1 MEQLLNDLQ
10 NVLDQLKAA
19 AAPVEPTVDPLRSVV
34 EPQLLAEGWT
44 KPAAVVNV
52 PVTVETSETPA
63 DETPAEDTNEV
74 SEG

>member
-19 AAPVEPTVDPLRSVV
+19 AVPVEPAVDPLRSVV
-34 EPQLLAEGWT
+34 EAQLLAEGWT
-44 KPAAVVNV
+44 KPATVVNV
-52 PVTVETSETPA
+52 PVTVETAETPA